1 MKYYVEFYD
10 SVETA
15 QYANI
20 HPGLGMMEVEIT
32 HSVIIGQTIAI
43 GWTLDAM
50 QKYKWI
56 SKLPP
61 GPYKVYNVLHI
72 PGVKEIKV
80 EVYPAENQT
89 NNH

>member
-10 SVETA
+10 SVETIRHA
-15 QYANI
+15 TIQ
-20 HPGLGMMEVEIT
+20 PGLGMMEVEIT
-32 HSVIIGQTIAI
+32 HPVTIGQTIAI
-43 GWTLDAM
+43 EWTLDAM

-56 SKLPP
+56 SKLPS
-61 GPYKVYNVLHI
+61 GPYKVYNVLCI

>member
-32 HSVIIGQTIAI
+32 HPVTIGQTIAI
-43 GWTLDAM
+43 EWTLDAM

-56 SKLPP
+56 SKLPL
-61 GPYKVYNVLHI
+61 GPYTVYNVVSI

-80 EVYPAENQT
+80 EVYPAANEKIYI
-89 NNH
+89 